1 VVSSDVGICR
11 TEALRTTLSVPF
23 AAAFRMSHFQLNPDT
38 LSWREV
44 DGEILALDLA
54 ASRYLT
60 SNAAGAVLWKHL
72 AAGATRG
79 ELAAALVEEFSIDRD
94 RAFTD
99 VDAFLGDLSEQG
111 LLAS

>member
-1 VVSSDVGICR
+1 VV
-11 TEALRTTLSVPF
+11 
-23 AAAFRMSHFQLNPDT
+23 AAILMSHFQLNPDSV
-38 LSWREV
+38 SWREV
-44 DGEILALDLA
+44 DGEILALDLG

-60 SNAAGAVLWKHL
+60 SNAAGALLWKHL

-79 ELAAALVEEFSIDRD
+79 ELVDALVEEFSIDRE

-99 VDAFLGDLSEQG
+99 VDAFLGDLTEQG